1 MATYS
6 VIGLAAM
13 PHPTKTPFFTGL
25 SDKPITEFLN
35 DYGELA
41 DSHKLTNKQKVE
53 TILCYVPHSLRDLW
67 QSLPSF
73 ASGNWTVFSA
83 ELEKL
88 YPDLDAEMRYSR
100 QGLIDLVNLS
110 ARTRMRNEKDV
121 LDYYRRFL
129 AISNPLRAANLISDD
144 ERDAGFFRG
153 FHPNDHTSLAN
164 WLYPLHPN
172 RPRNKPYSLNDVL
185 SVARVYFADLHLFR
199 PMQHPDD
206 HAQSA
211 YLTRWPH
218 QPLQDDCDTRW
229 YDHEPTP
236 YQRDRNFPHDRN
248 LPCDPVTQLNC
259 DHPHSQPEPPNPGY
273 EARAAR
279 FPDTPQKTSTRED
292 KELEEMMLK
301 MHTFTVHD
309 PAYMVLYAQICHHF
323 PNVAK
328 TLLPPDFGQMT
339 TVAYH
344 TPTSHTSSTTTQ
356 QLWGQQM
363 QLVPL
368 SDEVAAFFGVD
379 TQTGESPPTIPIQTS
394 GAAALSRDMP
404 PQMALTFEAVQHIDD
419 ASNHGDE
426 DGAPRPPEATP
437 PTIPTIA
444 PAPAPAPTPAPASTP
459 FTAPASGMTQ

>member
-339 TVAYH
+339 TVAYQ

-356 QLWGQQM
+356 Q
-363 QLVPL
+363 P
-368 SDEVAAFFGVD
+368 
-379 TQTGESPPTIPIQTS
+379 
-394 GAAALSRDMP
+394 
-404 PQMALTFEAVQHIDD
+404 
-419 ASNHGDE
+419 
-426 DGAPRPPEATP
+426 
-437 PTIPTIA
+437 
-444 PAPAPAPTPAPASTP
+444 
-459 FTAPASGMTQ
+459 